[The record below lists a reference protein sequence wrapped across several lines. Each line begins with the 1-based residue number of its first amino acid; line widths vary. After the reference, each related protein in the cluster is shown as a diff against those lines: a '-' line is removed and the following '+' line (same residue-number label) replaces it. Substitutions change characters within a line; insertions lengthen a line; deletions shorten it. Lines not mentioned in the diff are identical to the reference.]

1 MSDEMARIQEIFL
14 DEATVVNRSAQVE
27 HERKVA
33 IYDLLENNH
42 FKLFDG
48 PEGPYILH
56 LSIEENR
63 LAFDIRS
70 ADDQP
75 IKRFVLALSPFRA
88 IVREYLMVCD
98 SYFKA
103 IKSSSP
109 SQIEAIDMGRRGL
122 HNDVSNNPG
131 DELAAL
137 AWSWAALTHLDLAP
151 EVVFHP
157 DGYKG
162 ESAWLIG
169 IYTNGNDIGVPLL
182 QWMGM
187 TVERHKAEEAEISPF
202 PAMTRWLR
210 E

>member
-1 MSDEMARIQEIFL
+1 MSDEKACIQEIFL

-33 IYDLLENNH
+33 VYDLLESNY
-42 FKLFDG
+42 FKLLAG

-63 LAFDIRS
+63 LAFDIRA

-75 IKRFVLALSPFRA
+75 IKRFMLALSPFRA

-122 HNDVSNNPG
+122 HNDGSEVLEQRLK
-131 DELAAL
+131 DKVELDHDTARRL
-137 AWSWAALTHLDLAP
+137 FTLVCVLHI
-151 EVVFHP
+151 
-157 DGYKG
+157 KG
-162 ESAWLIG
+162 
-169 IYTNGNDIGVPLL
+169 
-182 QWMGM
+182 
-187 TVERHKAEEAEISPF
+187 
-202 PAMTRWLR
+202 
-210 E
+210 